1 MPELA
6 ARKVIGVV
14 VGRKNSKGL
23 PGKNMLPFN
32 GSPLAEWTL
41 RQAEASEELTSVIVS
56 SDDDRI
62 LSLGEKYGFITIE
75 RPNDLATD
83 SAPVGLAIVDA
94 LNRSGLD
101 LNEHDVVVLLEPTSP
116 LRPKGFID
124 ACITRFLTSGADSA
138 VSVGQNLS
146 QHPVFSV
153 VMNPLGVLTRF
164 DGNPLQYVRR
174 QEIQDVFYLDGS
186 FYCSELW
193 QLRNSL
199 QMYGGVVLG
208 LPVAKWQEVEI
219 DDETDFA
226 IAERLGEMYATEL

>member
-1 MPELA
+1 M
-6 ARKVIGVV
+6 
-14 VGRKNSKGL
+14 GRKNSKGL

-32 GSPLAEWTL
+32 GIPLAEWTL
-41 RQAEASEELTSVIVS
+41 RQAGRSGALTHVIVS

-62 LSLGEKYGFITIE
+62 LSLGEKCGFITVE

-83 SAPVGLAIVDA
+83 SAPIGLAILDA
-94 LNRSGLD
+94 LERSGLD
-101 LNEHDVVVLLEPTSP
+101 LKEGDVIVLLEPTSP

-124 ACITRFLTSGADSA
+124 TCIKRFLKSGADSA
-138 VSVGQNLS
+138 VSVGQNHS

-153 VMNPLGVLTRF
+153 VMNPQGVLARF
-164 DGNPLQYVRR
+164 DGKPLQYVRR

-186 FYCSELW
+186 FYCSELR
-193 QLRNSL
+193 QLRSSL

-219 DDETDFA
+219 DDEIDFA
-226 IAERLGEMYATEL
+226 IAERLGEMYANEL